1 MAITENF
8 CVSCFKILFL
18 LIAQIQEVIYPQ
30 LLPDVPKLAEKK
42 RSEHV
47 AITEG
52 KYLLVHLQV
61 TEREF
66 IKIVMYCQ
74 MCRNYL

>member
-18 LIAQIQEVIYPQ
+18 LIAQVQEVIYPQ
-30 LLPDVPKLAEKK
+30 LLPGVPQLGEQK
-42 RSEHV
+42 RLEPV

-66 IKIVMYCQ
+66 TKIVMYCQ
-74 MCRNYL
+74 MCRK